1 MSKSVGE
8 NSVPVQWTNQQIKA
22 IRHDGSSVLVS
33 AAAGAGKTEVLA
45 QHCAYLLAGSKPP
58 CGINELLVVTFT
70 DAAAAQMRNRISR
83 IVRELS
89 EQEPRNNH
97 LAQQAARVSTAAIS
111 TIHAFCQ
118 TVLRQNFARAK
129 LDPQFKITDPDEALL
144 LKRAALDEV
153 FEELYLDKGPAG
165 RTFTDLVDVYGC
177 GDDTRLGKLVMRL
190 HEFLGSLVAPD
201 RWSQEALQ
209 WLEPVGDKPSREMLE
224 AYGQLLM
231 EHFQHRI
238 SLCRSNSEKIRSLLK
253 SPELKSLEPE
263 EYAKLVRFAEV
274 LEEELVNKWLVLI
287 GQAQD
292 GQFDRLAA
300 SLEELIV
307 KHPSSPRTR
316 DQAVKTAIDQIKKLF
331 RDATP
336 TRSNERLFDLVGISL
351 AEQSQALKASLP
363 YAQLLVELPRR
374 LEQKYQRA
382 KQAENLLDFTDLER
396 RCLDLLNDGTGGE
409 LVPSTVAR
417 ELQERFRYVLV
428 DEYQD
433 INPLQNAILQLVS
446 RELPRKQGNL
456 FAVGD
461 LKQSIYRFR
470 LAEPAVFQDRLE
482 RLSSGKL
489 GRVIDLQS
497 NFRSRAGI
505 IRGVNLLFER
515 LMKAEPADVVYD
527 EHARLKPGQVSYE
540 QVSHAETVSFAGP
553 AIEVHLLS
561 QRSKRKSTTDE
572 ETTGQDEEGI
582 ETDESTANLDQIQ
595 QEAVLVGERIRA
607 LMGLEESTKRMQVMD
622 KDPDSGRALLRP
634 IAYRDIAI
642 LLRVTTRQA
651 ETFAGALRHMDI
663 PVYAEAET
671 GYFAATEIQDM
682 LALLE
687 ILDNP
692 LQDIPLAAVLRSP
705 LAGFEANDLARIRL
719 SNKDIPFHRAVF
731 ELAEADRKSNR
742 NGLAER
748 PQNFCRR
755 LQDWRKLVRDVP
767 LAEAI
772 WEIYQQT
779 HYLHYVAGLPGG
791 QGRQANLL
799 KLHERARQFSSFTRT
814 SLGRFLQFMRDL
826 QERDAD
832 LKLAPGISEAEDV
845 VRIMSV
851 HKSKGLEFPVV
862 ILPRLSHQFNFTDA
876 QANIIIDRQRY
887 LGLHYVDRRQQ
898 SSYPTLGHML
908 AEQNIKRHVRAEE
921 MRLFYVAL
929 TRAKEHLILVGSG
942 QAGKLAPFGPQAN
955 HEELTGQEPPETFE
969 LAEGRS
975 WLDWL
980 IPVLAS
986 LGPNDLQFVG
996 PEEHPQITQGPA
1008 TFVVSAYEPDAFDE
1022 DIFADDSGKH
1032 RRRGGLTLEQIA
1044 SLEPPAESVEPD
1056 EELAQ
1061 SLTLIDQP
1069 YAYEELSRMPAVV
1082 PVTERK
1088 RLFEAAAD
1096 ELLEAPGPAYGRAE
1110 TLSGLPDPLS
1120 AKSGQLSPTQIGSL
1134 NHLFLQKVDIARP
1147 CDLKDLQQQSHNM
1160 SQMGLFDEDSL
1171 AVLDFEGAADFFA
1184 SEIGK
1189 AMLAKPPTVYREI
1202 PFVLAIEPGELTE
1215 GVEAQGPADKP
1226 LVRGII
1232 DVLIVEDSQATIVDF
1247 KTDRVSGDE
1256 LSRRA
1261 KAYRWQMQMYGR
1273 AVQDILGWTVS
1284 RKVLYFLSPPEL
1296 VSID

>member
-1 MSKSVGE
+1 MSKSARE
-8 NSVPVQWTNQQIKA
+8 NSVPLQWTNQQIEA
-22 IRHDGSSVLVS
+22 IRHDGSSVLIS

-45 QHCAYLLAGSKPP
+45 QHCAYLLASSEPP

-70 DAAAAQMRNRISR
+70 DAAAAQMRNRIIR

-89 EQEPRNNH
+89 DGELGNNH

-111 TIHAFCQ
+111 TIHSFCQ
-118 TVLRQNFARAK
+118 TVLRQNFARAR

-165 RTFTDLVDVYGC
+165 RTFSDLVDVYGS
-177 GDDTRLGKLVMRL
+177 GDDTRLGKLVVRL
-190 HEFLGSLVAPD
+190 HEFLASLVAPQQWCENAQ
-201 RWSQEALQ
+201 R
-209 WLEPVGDKPSREMLE
+209 WLEPLENKPSGEMLE
-224 AYGQLLM
+224 AYGELLVARFKQRM
-231 EHFQHRI
+231 
-238 SLCRSNSEKIRSLLK
+238 SLCRSNSGKIRSLLE

-263 EYAKLVRFAEV
+263 EYAKLVHFADA
-274 LEEELVNKWLVLI
+274 LEALVNGWLVLI
-287 GQAQD
+287 GHAQN
-292 GQFDRLAA
+292 GQFDSLAA
-300 SLEELIV
+300 DLEELIV
-307 KHPSSPRTR
+307 RQPNSPRTK
-316 DQAVKTAIDQIKKLF
+316 DQAAKTAIDRIKKLF
-331 RDATP
+331 RNAAP

-351 AEQSQALKASLP
+351 AEQAQALKASLG
-363 YAQLLVELPRR
+363 YAELLFELSRR
-374 LEQKYQRA
+374 LSQRYERA
-382 KQAENLLDFTDLER
+382 KQAENLLDFGDLER
-396 RCLDLLNDGTGGE
+396 RCLDLLNDGTGAE
-409 LVPSTVAR
+409 LVPSVVAR

-433 INPLQNAILQLVS
+433 INPLQNAILRLVS
-446 RELPRKQGNL
+446 RELAPKPDNL

-470 LAEPAVFQDRLE
+470 LAEPGVFQDRQE
-482 RLSSGKL
+482 RLISATL

-497 NFRSRAGI
+497 NFRSRVGI

-527 EHARLKPGQVSYE
+527 EHAKLKPGQMSYE
-540 QVSHAETVSFAGP
+540 QASDAETISFAGP

-561 QRSKRKSTTDE
+561 QRTRRRFAGEDAPNQEDE
-572 ETTGQDEEGI
+572 GTQPAEA
-582 ETDESTANLDQIQ
+582 TAGLEQIQ
-595 QEAVLVGERIRA
+595 QEAVLVGERIRS
-607 LMGLEESTKRMQVMD
+607 LMGLEESTERMQVMD

-642 LLRVTTRQA
+642 LLRVTSRQA

-705 LAGFEANDLARIRL
+705 LGGFEANDLARIRL

-731 ELAEADRKSNR
+731 ELAEGDQKRDRD
-742 NGLAER
+742 GLAER
-748 PQNFCRR
+748 LRNFCRR
-755 LQDWRKLVRDVP
+755 LQDWRKLLRDVP

-791 QGRQANLL
+791 QGRQANLM

-826 QERDAD
+826 QEREAD
-832 LKLAPGISEAEDV
+832 LKLAPGTSEAEDV

-887 LGLHYVDRRQQ
+887 LGLHYVDRQRQ
-898 SSYPTLGHML
+898 SSYPTLGHLL

-921 MRLFYVAL
+921 MRLLYVAL

-942 QAGKLAPFGPQAN
+942 QAGKLAPFGSQAN
-955 HEELTGQEPPETFE
+955 HEELTGHEPPEAFE
-969 LAEGRS
+969 LADGRS

-986 LGPNDLQFVG
+986 LGPSDLQFVG
-996 PEEHPQITQGPA
+996 PEEHPQITRGSA
-1008 TFVVSAYEPDAFDE
+1008 AFVVSAYEPDTFDE
-1022 DIFADDSGKH
+1022 DIFAEDSGKH
-1032 RRRGGLTLEQIA
+1032 RWRGGLTLEHIA

-1056 EELAQ
+1056 KELAR
-1061 SLTLIDQP
+1061 SLKLIDQP
-1069 YAYEELSRMPAVV
+1069 YAYEELSHMPAVV

-1088 RLFEAAAD
+1088 RLFDAAAD
-1096 ELLEAPGPAYGRAE
+1096 EDLEAPGPAYGRAE
-1110 TLSGLPDPLS
+1110 TLAGLPDPLS

-1134 NHLFLQKVDIARP
+1134 NHLFLQKVDLARP
-1147 CDLKDLQQQSHNM
+1147 CDLKDLQQQSQNM

-1171 AVLDFEGAADFFA
+1171 AVLDIEGAAGFFA

-1202 PFVLAIEPGELTE
+1202 PFVLAIEPGELIE

-1256 LSRRA
+1256 LTQRA
-1261 KAYRWQMQMYGR
+1261 KAYRWQMQMYGM
-1273 AVQDILGWTVS
+1273 AVQDILGWTVA
-1284 RKVLYFLSPPEL
+1284 RKVLYFLSPREL